1 MVTDSIEISQ
11 KKEKTEMVLMNVASL
26 PVIPKVMSEA
36 LKLLDNQFTTA
47 AELTKVIMKDQAL
60 VTKLLTIANS
70 PLYGLQRKV
79 TTVDFAIMILGHKE
93 LRGIIS
99 ALSISEAFKNKTDKY
114 LNQKQF
120 ILHSYLTGTAARKL
134 SQDFGFKNSGEAFIT
149 GFLHDIGFSVMHR
162 YMHSNFVKL
171 FELVESNTCSLQE
184 AEYEVNGMT
193 HEEIGSYLLDKWNFP
208 VEITNTVCHHHNP
221 DETIKSPILGTIVN
235 LADYM
240 TLKLK
245 IGEFTF
251 DNNLTLS
258 PSTMKKFNFENEFD
272 VERYMK
278 EYKDIFWSQLD
289 FIRFLN

>member
-1 MVTDSIEISQ
+1 MVTDSIEISH
-11 KKEKTEMVLMNVASL
+11 KKEKTEMILMNVASL

-47 AELTKVIMKDQAL
+47 ADLTKVIMKDQAL

-114 LNQKQF
+114 LNQKEF
-120 ILHSYLTGTAARKL
+120 ILHSYLTGTACRKL
-134 SQDFGFKNSGEAFIT
+134 SQDMGFKNSGEAFIT

-162 YMHSNFVKL
+162 YMHSNFVKI
-171 FELVESNTCSLQE
+171 FEQIETGSVSLND
-184 AEYEVNGMT
+184 AELEVNGMT
-193 HEEIGSYLLDKWNFP
+193 HEEIGSFLLDKWNFP
-208 VEITNTVCHHHNP
+208 GEISNTVRHHHNP
-221 DETIKSPILGTIVN
+221 DETVKSPILATIVN

-245 IGEFTF
+245 IGEFNF
-251 DNNLTLS
+251 DNDLTLS
-258 PSTMKKFNFENEFD
+258 PLTMKKFNFENEFD
-272 VERYMK
+272 AERYMK